1 MSRFTSA
8 SRPFAPT
15 AEHPTATRT
24 IRVWAMLNGALMWGP
39 ALVSTD
45 GDTLTVA
52 GSRTS
57 WKLYW
62 ARFWLIVL
70 LFFSAP
76 WWPLWDLQPL
86 LAMGAVLALLT
97 FGGRALLWFVAK
109 PVTITMPMRRVSRPS
124 VGPRIRAWHVVFVA
138 LTGIA
143 ALVVFA
149 FFPTGRRTVSFLAD
163 DPAGDEVR
171 YLLRTKT
178 EREAVELAAM
188 LLR

>member
-1 MSRFTSA
+1 MNHTLAENPAEPA
-8 SRPFAPT
+8 SGAPQ
-15 AEHPTATRT
+15 RT
-24 IRVWAMLNGALMWGP
+24 IRAWAMLNGALLWGP
-39 ALVSTD
+39 AFVTSD
-45 GDTLTVA
+45 ADTITISGA
-52 GSRTS
+52 RTS

-62 ARFWLIVL
+62 ARFWLIAL
-70 LFFSAP
+70 LFLSAP
-76 WWPLWDLQPL
+76 WWPSWDLPAL
-86 LAMGAVLALLT
+86 LAMAAVMALLT

-109 PVTITMPMRRVSRPS
+109 PITITMPRTRASRPS
-124 VGPRIRAWHVVFVA
+124 VGPRVRAWHIVFVA

-188 LLR
+188 LLG